1 LDHLSLIIPQNKSAG
16 SVIVT
21 SQVAEAAK
29 LFPGARTL
37 VVDKMEIQEAK
48 ALLAQRV
55 DTNLLDAEWKVT
67 TLLEEVASR
76 LDGIPLAV
84 NLAGARIRD
93 DMDRYSDSGESAATA
108 VERYITDL
116 EERKRSVLSDSA
128 HTLTSSYKKT
138 IWSVWGT
145 VLSSLNRSETS
156 DADVDAFPLHLLRLA
171 VLLGPDV
178 LHRELFRS
186 ASQSLEDICSQ
197 LTTGPPQWFRCLL
210 RLSGTGQWDT
220 YAYRQSLQRLRDFQL
235 VRDTTEE
242 VSNLVERQDIHDPSM
257 VSWPGFTMHGLVRWR
272 AEAEAT
278 QEEYKLC
285 QAILVAASCRA
296 NNAHEHGIDFRFAM
310 RGYLPQDESLWRR
323 HFTKK
328 GFADL
333 CSAVG
338 MTLLSLE
345 EYGRAEDLLERA
357 YDLQFAV
364 SGNFDPATVETRVE
378 QFASKFKV
386 EGTSTYRDGV
396 DSYLHMDE
404 HQSGSFQWLPGG
416 RARLVAALHYYDRR
430 RKPQISDELAEV
442 AKKLDKRARTAA
454 FEESYQ
460 ARQTS
465 GNVSR
470 ARA

>member
-1 LDHLSLIIPQNKSAG
+1 MLQRPVDKLERTQTSDAFHDDPVVQKLHHWLASRGEDQKWLVVFDNADTLDHLSLIIPQNKSAG

-55 DTNLLDAEWKVT
+55 DTDLLDAEWKVT

-93 DMDRYSDSGESAATA
+93 DMDRYSDSGESAAAA
-108 VERYITDL
+108 VERYIADL
-116 EERKRSVLSDSA
+116 EEHKRSVLSDSA
-128 HTLTSSYKKT
+128 HTLSSSYKKT

-186 ASQSLEDICSQ
+186 ASQSLQDICSQ

-257 VSWPGFTMHGLVRWR
+257 VSWPGFTMHGLLRWR

-285 QAILVAASCRA
+285 QAILVVASYRT

-333 CSAVG
+333 CSTVG

-357 YDLQFAV
+357 YDLQFVV
-364 SGNFDPATVETRVE
+364 SG
-378 QFASKFKV
+378 
-386 EGTSTYRDGV
+386 
-396 DSYLHMDE
+396 
-404 HQSGSFQWLPGG
+404 W
-416 RARLVAALHYYDRR
+416 R
-430 RKPQISDELAEV
+430 RKLPSKTNQW
-442 AKKLDKRARTAA
+442 
-454 FEESYQ
+454 
-460 ARQTS
+460 
-465 GNVSR
+465 
-470 ARA
+470 